1 MTTKLCGKSGCG
13 LPHKAKGLCHKHYMN
28 QWYVDHPDGKVRAR
42 ERMRLVP
49 KSVSRSRQLKHYY
62 GVDGVWYEQQLA
74 KQNGVCAIC
83 RKPENKTINGKLL
96 RLAVDHCHDTGLV
109 RGLLCQAC
117 NRGIGCFSHD
127 VATLRSAID
136 YIQPQP

>member
-1 MTTKLCGKSGCG
+1 MRDRG
-13 LPHKAKGLCHKHYMN
+13 LRHHYGI
-28 QWYVDHPDGKVRAR
+28 DAA
-42 ERMRLVP
+42 
-49 KSVSRSRQLKHYY
+49 
-62 GVDGVWYEQQLA
+62 WYEQQLA

-83 RKPENKTINGKLL
+83 RKPENKTMNGTLL

-136 YIQPQP
+136 YLQPQP